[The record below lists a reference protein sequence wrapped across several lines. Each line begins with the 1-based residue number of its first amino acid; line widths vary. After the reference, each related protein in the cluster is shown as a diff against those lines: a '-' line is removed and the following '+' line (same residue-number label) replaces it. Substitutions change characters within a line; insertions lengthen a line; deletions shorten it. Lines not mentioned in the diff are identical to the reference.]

1 MDNSFVVVS
10 AQQEM
15 LPAIVAIE
23 EACFFHP
30 WSLAAL
36 EGELAQSDARIVCA
50 LYGEKVAAY
59 GSMRMVLEEASIGNI
74 ACLPDFRGQGAG
86 GLVLDALIARA
97 KESGLERMLLEVRP
111 SNTAAIALYRG
122 RGFVELGYRK
132 GFYRDPTED
141 ALMMELTL

>member
-1 MDNSFVVVS
+1 MDNTFVVV
-10 AQQEM
+10 AAEKEM
-15 LPAIVAIE
+15 LPAIAAIE
-23 EACFFHP
+23 EVCFSHP

-36 EGELAQSDARIVCA
+36 EGELAQSDARMVCA

-59 GSMRMVLEEASIGNI
+59 GSMRMVLGEASIGNI

-86 GLVLDALIARA
+86 GRVLDALIACA
-97 KESGLERMLLEVRP
+97 KEAGMERLLLEVRP

-122 RGFVELGYRK
+122 RGFAELGRRK